1 MWKTENPS
9 SLKFTQQLVLRSVFL
24 LSKWKLKKWKVAC
37 LFIWK
42 NSEFYF
48 RKMTCNTRCWL
59 AKPEPNHLVQNKC
72 RVCYCCSTV
81 RKNWVAVCS
90 LSSFWHNLTVLH
102 GRQRVEQYMTT
113 SEVNHGISFVYNSK
127 TIEMCAL
134 KFDLI
139 WKNIKLVYKLQ
150 FFLNLVLGQLS
161 NLWVKLEQNR
171 S

>member
-48 RKMTCNTRCWL
+48 TKMTCNTRCWL

-81 RKNWVAVCS
+81 RKNWVAVPKTAFFDQIWLFLGVFWFWCFKKLMVEHQTPKSGFWGHIPTSRYPWVPWRRWSS
-90 LSSFWHNLTVLH
+90 L
-102 GRQRVEQYMTT
+102 Q
-113 SEVNHGISFVYNSK
+113 
-127 TIEMCAL
+127 
-134 KFDLI
+134 
-139 WKNIKLVYKLQ
+139 
-150 FFLNLVLGQLS
+150 
-161 NLWVKLEQNR
+161 
-171 S
+171 